1 MLFSSEIK
9 RYKMKLFKKITL
21 ALITCATAFSCA
33 CTSSGTVVS
42 TLFGGSFWLS
52 STEVSEVAQVNET
65 CVYDFSLIDLRD
77 GLTADLTDESKLVTT
92 LTNVTE
98 GDTQYYKFTT
108 ELTVK
113 GSYSYGGKVI
123 PVDDKVTS
131 ECLFAGINKQF
142 RPYKSTKSATIVSP
156 YGLDGISFTY
166 TAYTITT
173 EYDGSTAHAIV
184 TPGEKISEELKALGV
199 TENLPDAT
207 DKKYEKL
214 KSPFIDN
221 EITLF
226 FPRAANLTAGFS
238 ATYYTLDVL
247 SQKNHTM
254 KLSVDSEKG
263 SSEIK
268 VPAYSY
274 NNMTATETSFACFNA
289 SVSISDFFS
298 GTPINLYYAAAGSKN
313 ENRRRL
319 IKTESVMPYSVGT
332 QILLLSSVTVA

>member
-1 MLFSSEIK
+1 
-9 RYKMKLFKKITL
+9 MKLFKKITL
-21 ALITCATAFSCA
+21 TLITCATAFSCA
-33 CTSSGTVVS
+33 CTSSGTVAS
-42 TLFGGSFWLS
+42 TLFGGSYWLS
-52 STEVSEVAQVNET
+52 STEVSDVAQVNET
-65 CVYDFSLIDLRD
+65 CVYDFSFSDLRD
-77 GLTADLTDESKLVTT
+77 GLTADLTNESKLVTT

-98 GDTQYYKFTT
+98 GDNQYYKFTT

-113 GSYSYGGKVI
+113 GSYTYGNTVV

-131 ECLFAGINKQF
+131 ECLFSGINKQF

-156 YGLDGISFTY
+156 YGLDGISFSY

-173 EYDGSTAHAIV
+173 EYDGSTAHAAV

-199 TENLPDAT
+199 TENLPAAS

-247 SQKNHTM
+247 SQKTLTM

-268 VPAYSY
+268 IPAYSY
-274 NNMTATETSFACFNA
+274 NNMPAAETAFACFNA
-289 SVSISDFFS
+289 SVAISDSFS
-298 GTPINLYYAAAGSKN
+298 GTPVTLYYAAAGNKN

-319 IKTESVMPYSVGT
+319 VKMETVMPYSIGT
-332 QILLLSSVTVA
+332 QSLILSSVTVK